1 MKVTGRF
8 RKHTAMQLTREAV
21 ARKLAAYLHH
31 EISLDELVAWAN
43 AAMMED
49 NFEEADYDAIR
60 DAVARL
66 GLADVQA
73 FGLTWE
79 DCASI
84 LKQLGYH
91 ARVEI
96 VTV

>member
-1 MKVTGRF
+1 
-8 RKHTAMQLTREAV
+8 MQLTREAV

-31 EISLDELVAWAN
+31 EISLDELVTWAN
-43 AAMMED
+43 VAMMEAD
-49 NFEEADYDAIR
+49 FEEAYYDVIR

-66 GLADVQA
+66 GLADVRA

-79 DCASI
+79 DCARI
-84 LKQLGYH
+84 FKQLGYD

-96 VTV
+96 VAV

>member
-1 MKVTGRF
+1 
-8 RKHTAMQLTREAV
+8 MQLTRKAV
-21 ARKLAAYLHH
+21 AQKLAAYLHH
-31 EISLDELVAWAN
+31 EISLDDFVAWAN

-49 NFEEADYDAIR
+49 DFEEAYYDAIR

-79 DCASI
+79 DCTGI
-84 LKQLGYH
+84 LKQLGYN

-96 VTV
+96 VAV